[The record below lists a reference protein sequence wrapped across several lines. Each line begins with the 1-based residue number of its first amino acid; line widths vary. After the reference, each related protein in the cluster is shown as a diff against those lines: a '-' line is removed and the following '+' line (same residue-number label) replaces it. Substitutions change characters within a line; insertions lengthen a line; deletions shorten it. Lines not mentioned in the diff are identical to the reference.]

1 MKKALKLLVVFAF
14 SLTVMLSSMS
24 QALAAPGKFTVKAT
38 TTPTTATL
46 SWTAS
51 SGAEQYIIQRKQG
64 SQWKAVVTVY
74 APETSYTIK
83 KLTTGGTY
91 QYRVCAVDT
100 DAVLNNKTYTSTI
113 KVTPSVGKTTGLK
126 AAAYNYNT
134 VKLSWTKQEGVSGY
148 QIYQYNSK
156 TKKYTKVKTVSSKYN
171 YAYIKSLK
179 NGSTY
184 KFKVRAY
191 LKGSKTLY
199 GSYSSVV
206 SIKAA
211 VPTPAVKTSVT
222 YNTVKLSWDKVK
234 DASGYR
240 IYKYDAKTKKW
251 VTAVKA
257 TTKTSYTFKS
267 LTTGTEYSYG
277 VKAYQKVSKNTYWS
291 SYKTVKATPAL
302 AKPASFKEGVSSLN
316 SLTFTWG
323 KVAGATG
330 YKVYR
335 YNFDTKKWVTLKN
348 ASSATF
354 TDTNLNPATQYSYR
368 VKAFKKVSGGYVYS
382 PYSSTFRTSTEAVN
396 AMGSV
401 SVLSKSHDSI
411 TLTWADIG
419 ADGYEVYNAAN
430 GKLLQT
436 VTETNV
442 TVSKLNPN
450 VTYKFKIR
458 AYFTV
463 NGKKVYSAF
472 SGTVSATTLQ
482 KEEEPTTKPTE
493 PSTKP
498 TEPTTKP
505 TTKPTEPTTKPTTK
519 PTEPT
524 TKPTTKP
531 TEPTTKPTTKPTEPT
546 TKPTTK
552 PTEPTTRP
560 TTQPPVAP
568 SKVDGLK
575 VTSTTESSLYV
586 TWNSATNATKYI
598 LSYSVS
604 GTNNWTNIETTRTY
618 HIITGLAEGTEYQLR
633 VLSINITTEG
643 YFSNVIK
650 ASTTA
655 KLPEAEKVLTAAQ
668 SGDTKVVL
676 SWKALTNASC
686 YDLQY
691 HSPTD
696 GWQTVPGAK
705 GITERTF
712 TDTQKKCSGLL
723 YRVVGYTAS
732 GEEVAV
738 SEPTV
743 GTTKGLTV
751 TQDKYQVTIK
761 WDAVSGAKNYSLLGY
776 LPGLGSVPV
785 KEFTNFT
792 SNSAT
797 IYLAPGDIH
806 TFTLISNHS
815 DGSAKIVFTGLSIA
829 MPELSVSDTS
839 DKGVNAKLLYLER
852 AINKTKYVPD
862 EVTVK
867 YESVSDYEFDYLKST
882 IIPFIGEYE
891 GTANV
896 QKFFNSFND
905 DSSEPMLA
913 KGSDVLTENIT
924 FRFGSGKNAKGKT
937 VHLKYL
943 LEPATNADNHYLAS
957 IYDSQKPSNW
967 KNGFSKVDVKAN
979 SDGSYTY
986 TVVIKQETLKNGSNS
1001 LYHKGIFESVGSIVS
1016 SVGSGAEIGNS
1027 TIGATTINA
1036 TIGAD
1041 GILKSYNVNSPFDA
1055 NLTMKFSGL
1064 IGSISMH
1071 IKGNGKVSYTFSK

>member
-24 QALAAPGKFTVKAT
+24 IALAAPGKFTVKAT

-46 SWTAS
+46 TWTAS

-64 SQWKAVVTVY
+64 SQWKKVATVN
-74 APETSYTIK
+74 APETSYTVK

-91 QYRVCAVDT
+91 TYRVCAVDT
-100 DAVLNNKTYTSTI
+100 DTSIKNKTYTDAL
-113 KVTPSVGKTTGLK
+113 KVTPAVGKTTGLK
-126 AAAYNYNT
+126 AVSYNYNT
-134 VKLSWTKQEGVSGY
+134 VKLSWTKQEGVTGY

-156 TKKYTKVKTVSSKYN
+156 TKKYVKVKTVSSKYN

-184 KFKVRAY
+184 KFKVKAY
-191 LKGSKTLY
+191 LKASKTLY

-206 SIKAA
+206 SVKVA
-211 VPTPAVKTSVT
+211 VPTPTVKTSVT
-222 YNTVKLSWDKVK
+222 YNTVKLSWNKVNG
-234 DASGYR
+234 ATGYR
-240 IYKYDAKTKKW
+240 IYKYDAKSKKW
-251 VTAVKA
+251 VTAVKS
-257 TTKTSYTFKS
+257 TTKTSYTFKN
-267 LTTGTEYSYG
+267 LTTGTEYSYR
-277 VKAYQKVSKNTYWS
+277 VKAYQKVSKSTYWS

-302 AKPASFKEGVSSLN
+302 SKPASFKEGVSSLN

-335 YNFDTKKWVTLKN
+335 YNADTKKWVTLKN

-354 TDTNLNPATQYSYR
+354 TDTGLNPATQYSYR
-368 VKAFKKVSGGYVYS
+368 VKAFRKVGSGYVYS

-396 AMGSV
+396 SMGSIT
-401 SVLSKSHDSI
+401 VLSKSHDSI

-463 NGKKVYSAF
+463 DGNKVYSAF

-482 KEEEPTTKPTE
+482 KEDEPTTKPTE

-498 TEPTTKP
+498 TESTTKPTEP
-505 TTKPTEPTTKPTTK
+505 TTKPTEPTTKPS
-519 PTEPT
+519 TEPT
-524 TKPTTKP
+524 TKPTTEPTTKP
-531 TEPTTKPTTKPTEPT
+531 TTEPTTKPTTEPT
-546 TKPTTK
+546 TKPTT
-552 PTEPTTRP
+552 
-560 TTQPPVAP
+560 TQPVAP

-575 VTSTTESSLYV
+575 VTSSTESTLYV
-586 TWNSATNATKYI
+586 AWNAANNATKYI

-618 HIITGLAEGTEYQLR
+618 HIITGLSEGTEYQLR

-751 TQDKYQVTIK
+751 TQDNYQVTIK
-761 WDAVSGAKNYSLLGY
+761 WDAVSGAKSYSLLSY

-785 KEFTNFT
+785 QEFTNFA

-806 TFTLISNHS
+806 SFTLISNHA

-829 MPELSVSDTS
+829 MPEMSVSDNT
-839 DKGVNAKLLYLER
+839 DKGVNSKLLYLER
-852 AINKTKYVPD
+852 AINKTKYITD

-882 IIPFIGEYE
+882 ILLFMGEYE

-896 QKFFNSFND
+896 QKFFDSFND

-924 FRFGSGKNAKGKT
+924 FRFGSGKNSKGKT
-937 VHLKYL
+937 VQLKYL

-967 KNGFSKVDVKAN
+967 KNGFSKVDVKEN
-979 SDGSYTY
+979 SDGGYTY
-986 TVVIKQETLKNGSNS
+986 TVVIKQETLKNSTNS

-1016 SVGSGAEIGNS
+1016 SVGSGAEVDSATVGS
-1027 TIGATTINA
+1027 TTINA
-1036 TIGAD
+1036 TINAD
-1041 GILKSYNVNSPFDA
+1041 GTLKTYTVNSPFDA
-1055 NLTMKFSGL
+1055 NLTMKFSGVL
-1064 IGSISMH
+1064 GSISMH
-1071 IKGNGKVSYTFSK
+1071 IKGNGKASYTFSK

>member
-100 DAVLNNKTYTSTI
+100 DAVLSNKTYTSTI

-206 SIKAA
+206 SIKAT

-267 LTTGTEYSYG
+267 LTTGTEYSYR
-277 VKAYQKVSKNTYWS
+277 VMAYQKVSKNTYWS
-291 SYKTVKATPAL
+291 SYKTVKATPTL

-401 SVLSKSHDSI
+401 NVLSKSHDSI

-463 NGKKVYSAF
+463 DGKKVYSAF

-482 KEEEPTTKPTE
+482 KEEE
-493 PSTKP
+493 
-498 TEPTTKP
+498 
-505 TTKPTEPTTKPTTK
+505 
-519 PTEPT
+519 
-524 TKPTTKP
+524 
-531 TEPTTKPTTKPTEPT
+531 
-546 TKPTTK
+546 PTTK

-618 HIITGLAEGTEYQLR
+618 HIITGLAEGTEYQIR

-815 DGSAKIVFTGLSIA
+815 DGSSKIVFTGLSIA

-839 DKGVNAKLLYLER
+839 DKGINAKLLYLER

>member
-100 DAVLNNKTYTSTI
+100 DAVLSNKTYTSTI

-206 SIKAA
+206 SVKAA

-267 LTTGTEYSYG
+267 LTTGTEYSYR
-277 VKAYQKVSKNTYWS
+277 VMAYQKVSKNTYWS
-291 SYKTVKATPAL
+291 SYKTVKATPVL

-401 SVLSKSHDSI
+401 NVLSKSHDSI

-463 NGKKVYSAF
+463 DGKKVYSAF

-482 KEEEPTTKPTE
+482 KEEE
-493 PSTKP
+493 
-498 TEPTTKP
+498 
-505 TTKPTEPTTKPTTK
+505 
-519 PTEPT
+519 
-524 TKPTTKP
+524 
-531 TEPTTKPTTKPTEPT
+531 
-546 TKPTTK
+546 PTTK

-618 HIITGLAEGTEYQLR
+618 HIITGLAEGTEYQIR

-676 SWKALTNASC
+676 TWKALTNASC

-761 WDAVSGAKNYSLLGY
+761 WDAVSGAKSYSLLGY

-815 DGSAKIVFTGLSIA
+815 DGSSKIVFTGLSIA

-937 VHLKYL
+937 VQLKYF